1 MEEKKQV
8 ASSSL
13 APNTI
18 GATAGKQGVKE
29 DPVVAI
35 AVDCFSGVDFDKVE
49 INMEEMFRSGVH
61 FGHHKSRKNPRMNE
75 YIFGVKNGIN
85 IIDLQK
91 TAEKLKEALRFIE
104 QVVISGQKIL
114 FVGTKK
120 QAKKIVEAAA
130 KRCEMPFV
138 TERWLGGTFTNFS
151 AISGRTRY
159 LREGQEK
166 MKTGEYGKYTKFE
179 QMKFAEELERLET
192 KMGGIKNMDKL
203 PGAIL
208 VTGMIED
215 NLAVKEARIKNVPVI
230 SLADSNI
237 DPRDI
242 DYIIPAN
249 EDAVS
254 SLKII
259 MTYIIKTILAAK
271 KKAVIE
277 KEANLKEIENLK
289 NKEQ

>member
-1 MEEKKQV
+1 MTTNEKP
-8 ASSSL
+8 SSVPI
-13 APNTI
+13 AI
-18 GATAGKQGVKE
+18 GTTAGEEEVKNE
-29 DPVVAI
+29 TIAI
-35 AVDCFSGVDFDKVE
+35 AVDCFSGVDFDKIE
-49 INMEEMFRSGVH
+49 ISMEEMFRSGVH
-61 FGHHKSRKNPRMNE
+61 FGHHKSRKNPRMDE

-91 TAEKLKEALRFIE
+91 TAEKLKEALRFME
-104 QVVISGQKIL
+104 QVIAGGQKIL

-138 TERWLGGTFTNFS
+138 SERWLGGTFTNFPV
-151 AISGRTRY
+151 ISGRTRY
-159 LREGQEK
+159 LREGQEN
-166 MKTGEYGKYTKFE
+166 MKTGGYEKYTKFE

-215 NLAVKEARIKNVPVI
+215 NLAVKEAKIKNIPVI
-230 SLADSNI
+230 ALADSNN

-271 KKAVIE
+271 KKAAV
-277 KEANLKEIENLK
+277 EITEK
-289 NKEQ
+289 NKEVK